1 MRQTTRIAVAGALAA
16 LATGLGATLAPA
28 QTGGLGDIA
37 LPRAAGPEVAT
48 YMLEQR
54 LRAQPVDG
62 DTASRVYGGRKSQP
76 GSWPFQVALVA
87 EFPPPEG
94 STAPMLSQFCGG
106 SIIARQWVLTAAH
119 CIVQPD
125 GSILPAEK
133 LFVETGSTKLAEG
146 DLRPVAKVV
155 THPQYDPVLF
165 DNDIALI
172 KLAEPIGES
181 RGPVGAV
188 QVLQQ
193 GVPVPTGQGL
203 VMGWG
208 MIDGDRFTED
218 LMETDIDI
226 LPNDTC
232 NRGMAEQTKRDFG
245 AFLVAMGRQS
255 RIPEA
260 SLEQA
265 FQILTQN
272 IGPALTDNM
281 ICAGVASGARTSC
294 RGDSG
299 GPLLMRQPDGGWIQV
314 GVVSWGRVPIG
325 AEKACGHENL
335 YAVYTRVSNYFDW
348 IGAQLR
354 SN

>member
-1 MRQTTRIAVAGALAA
+1 MRQVIPMAFAGALTVLAA
-16 LATGLGATLAPA
+16 NPGALSA
-28 QTGGLGDIA
+28 QTLNDVV
-37 LPRAAGPEVAT
+37 LPRVSGPEVAT

-54 LRAQPVDG
+54 LKAEVVDG
-62 DTASRVYGGRKSQP
+62 DTASRVYGGRKSEP

-87 EFPPPEG
+87 EFPPAEG
-94 STAPMLSQFCGG
+94 QTEPMLSQFCGG
-106 SIIARQWVLTAAH
+106 SIISRQWILTAAH

-125 GSILPAEK
+125 GSILPADK
-133 LFVETGSTKLAEG
+133 LFVETGTTKLAQG
-146 DLRPVAKVV
+146 DLRPVARVI

-165 DNDIALI
+165 DNDIALV
-172 KLAEPIGES
+172 KLAEPIGNS
-181 RGPVGAV
+181 RGAVGAV
-188 QVLQQ
+188 KVMPQ
-193 GVPVPTGQGL
+193 GAPMPNGQGL

-245 AFLVAMGRQS
+245 AFLMSMGHMS
-255 RIPEA
+255 RIPQQ

-299 GPLLMRQPDGGWIQV
+299 GPLLTRQPDGSWIQV
-314 GVVSWGRVPIG
+314 GVVSWGRVPLG

-354 SN
+354 DN

>member
-1 MRQTTRIAVAGALAA
+1 MRQTIRNALAGALALAAAPA
-16 LATGLGATLAPA
+16 LA
-28 QTGGLGDIA
+28 QSGGLADIA
-37 LPRAAGPEVAT
+37 LPKAGGPEVAT

-54 LRAQPVDG
+54 LKAQPVDG

-76 GSWPFQVALVA
+76 GAWPFQVALVA
-87 EFPPPEG
+87 QFPPPEG
-94 STAPMLSQFCGG
+94 KTEPMLSQFCGG
-106 SIIARQWVLTAAH
+106 SIIARQWILTAAH

-125 GSILPAEK
+125 GSTLAPDK
-133 LFVETGSTKLAEG
+133 LFVETGTTRLAEG
-146 DLRPVAKVV
+146 ELRPVARVI

-172 KLAEPIGES
+172 KLAEPIGNS

-188 QVLQQ
+188 PVLPQ
-193 GVPVPTGQGL
+193 GSPPPAGQGL

-218 LMETDIDI
+218 LMETDIDV

-245 AFLVAMGRQS
+245 SFLISMGRQS
-255 RIPEA
+255 RIPEQ

-281 ICAGVASGARTSC
+281 VCAGVASGARTSC

-299 GPLLMRQPDGGWIQV
+299 GPLLMRKQDGGWIQV

-348 IGAQLR
+348 IGTQLR
-354 SN
+354 GN

>member
-1 MRQTTRIAVAGALAA
+1 MRQMIPMVFAGALTV
-16 LATGLGATLAPA
+16 LATNPGALSA
-28 QTGGLGDIA
+28 QTLSDVV
-37 LPRAAGPEVAT
+37 LPKASGPEVAT

-54 LRAQPVDG
+54 SKAEVVDG
-62 DTASRVYGGRKSQP
+62 DTASRVYGGRKSEP

-94 STAPMLSQFCGG
+94 QTEPMLSQFCGG
-106 SIIARQWVLTAAH
+106 SIIARQWILTAAH

-125 GSILPAEK
+125 GSILPADK
-133 LFVETGSTKLAEG
+133 LFIETGTTKLAQG
-146 DLRPVAKVV
+146 DLRPVSKVIP
-155 THPQYDPVLF
+155 HPEYDPVLF
-165 DNDIALI
+165 DNDIAII
-172 KLAEPIGES
+172 KLAEAIDNS

-188 QVLQQ
+188 KVMPQ
-193 GVPVPTGQGL
+193 GAPAPAGQGL

-245 AFLVAMGRQS
+245 AFLVSMGQTS
-255 RIPEA
+255 RIPQQ
-260 SLEQA
+260 SLEEA

-299 GPLLMRQPDGGWIQV
+299 GPLLMRQPDGSWIQA
-314 GVVSWGRVPIG
+314 GVVSWGRVPLG

-348 IGAQLR
+348 IGAQLHD
-354 SN
+354 NQE